1 MIRIVNCFKIEPEL
15 DKVTN
20 EEWAE
25 AAQNG
30 QIDLSFLKSRINLQ
44 DEGALELALK
54 FKDAAAGAGEEC
66 QLSAISAGSKT
77 VNNTLQTLAAL
88 GYTSTDRIVWGE
100 EFSPVRTARV
110 IADAILDKEEQD
122 MIICGG
128 QSGTGSN
135 RSVPLLISDMLGI
148 PCITGVTE
156 FTYVSDKEVKVTY
169 SRDDMEVTEIVS
181 MPLVMAIGDVQKAFL
196 RVPTLMQRMASMSQP
211 VGEINP
217 ECNAREGATLKG
229 FRYLDQSRNGELI
242 DGSNPVDAAQI
253 ILDRLKEEGVVK

>member
-1 MIRIVNCFKIEPEL
+1 MTRIVNCFKIEPEF
-15 DKVTN
+15 DKVSN
-20 EEWAE
+20 EEWAQ

-30 QIDLSFLKSRINLQ
+30 QIELGYLKSRINLQ
-44 DEGALELALK
+44 DESALELALR
-54 FKDAAAGAGEEC
+54 FRDAAEAAGETCE
-66 QLSAISAGSKT
+66 LSAISAGSKT

-100 EFSPVRTARV
+100 EFAPLRTARV
-110 IADAILDKEEQD
+110 IADAILGKPEQD

-135 RSVPLLISDMLGI
+135 RSVPLLISEMLGI

-169 SRDDMEVTEIVS
+169 GRDGMEITQIVS

-196 RVPTLMQRMASMSQP
+196 RVPTLMQRMACMAQP
-211 VGEINP
+211 IGEINP
-217 ECNAREGATLKG
+217 ECNIEEGTKFRG
-229 FRYLDQSRNGELI
+229 FRYLDQSRTAELI
-242 DGSNPVDAAQI
+242 DGSNPAEAAQI
-253 ILDRLKEEGVVK
+253 ILDRLKKEGVVK